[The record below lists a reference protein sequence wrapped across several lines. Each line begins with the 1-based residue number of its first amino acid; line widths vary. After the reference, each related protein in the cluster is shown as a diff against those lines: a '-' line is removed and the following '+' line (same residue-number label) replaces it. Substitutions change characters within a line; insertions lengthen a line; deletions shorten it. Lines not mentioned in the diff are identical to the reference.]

1 MAIPANYQEISIESL
16 PELSARLKAEGHRF
30 VQVLAVNTE
39 AGIDV
44 QYTFM
49 KDGVLEVFTI
59 KGVQKGMPI
68 PSITD
73 NFIAAFV
80 FENEI
85 HDLFGVEIRNIA
97 IDFKGNFY
105 AVAQREPMTI
115 ISPAQKAARDKAK
128 KAAAAKAE
136 RARQAAAANASFV
149 TEHPYAKA
157 KVTGVA
163 PSAAAADI
171 ELKMAG
177 ADPEKIARV
186 KAALAAK
193 AK

>member
-1 MAIPANYQEISIESL
+1 MAIPAKYQEISIESL

-105 AVAQREPMTI
+105 AWR
-115 ISPAQKAARDKAK
+115 S
-128 KAAAAKAE
+128 
-136 RARQAAAANASFV
+136 AS
-149 TEHPYAKA
+149 
-157 KVTGVA
+157 
-163 PSAAAADI
+163 
-171 ELKMAG
+171 
-177 ADPEKIARV
+177 R
-186 KAALAAK
+186 
-193 AK
+193 